1 MRSIEREGSLP
12 ILSGCEGCMPLDAL
26 IDLPLDSEERI
37 ALGPL
42 LLLDPMQRVVLGLLF
57 SLDSGED
64 C

>member
-12 ILSGCEGCMPLDAL
+12 IFSGCEGCMPLDAL

-42 LLLDPMQRVVLGLLF
+42 LLLDLCKEVLGLLF
-57 SLDSGED
+57 SLDCGED